1 MARPRPAARPG
12 GRASSRRLP
21 PPPRRRAGLTARQW
35 AVGGSVVAVL
45 VVAIAVGWGL
55 ASGAGSSAA
64 ASPTGRSDGALVQAG
79 GGHWTNITP
88 AKLASLL
95 TTEDVT
101 LLNVKTPYIGEIAG
115 TDLYIPYTDI
125 ARRAAELPADKAAK
139 IVVYCRTGHESA
151 IAART
156 LLDLGYR
163 TIDNL
168 DGGMEAWVASGR
180 QLIQVSR

>member
-1 MARPRPAARPG
+1 MARPRTAARAG
-12 GRASSRRLP
+12 GRASARRVP
-21 PPPRRRAGLTARQW
+21 PPPRRRAGLTDRQW
-35 AVGGSVVAVL
+35 AVAASIVAVL
-45 VVAIAVGWGL
+45 IVAIAVGWGL
-55 ASGAGSSAA
+55 ASRGSSGS
-64 ASPTGRSDGALVQAG
+64 ASAVGRSDGTVVQAD
-79 GGHWTNITP
+79 GGHWTNIAP

-125 ARRAAELPADKAAK
+125 AARKAELPADKAAK

-151 IAART
+151 IAAQT

-180 QLIQVSR
+180 QLVQVSR